1 MIRMIRSVLLTL
13 SLASNAFAQPLA
25 AAPELVPGSGVPAA
39 VGQQFDATF
48 RQALGTRATLV
59 AAEPTAA
66 ALKSIGEAAPCLSDA
81 CGKKLAAALNARF
94 VVSASVTAA
103 DDIYEVKLSVYDAAK
118 GERSKV
124 VSGTCEL
131 CTAGEVNGTI
141 TNAVGR
147 LDEALKAPVA
157 PPEPP
162 KPVTVAFE
170 LKSTPSGAK
179 VVVDGKEA
187 GMTPV
192 MLDLAPG
199 SHTIQVTKQGFLA
212 ASRVVS
218 LDKQPMN
225 LLITLEPEKVAVVAP
240 PTAPPVAPPT
250 VAAAPPTAAPIP
262 VAAPVT
268 AEAPAPSGR
277 GRYNGIA
284 WGMTIGGAALAGVGT
299 WLILLDGEV
308 TCDDQGRSTC
318 PTVYNTKGVGI
329 AGLGIGSALIGAA
342 IAIFAV
348 GPGPEPVDLPA
359 VEVGPGSGMLHWG
372 GRF

>member
-1 MIRMIRSVLLTL
+1 MIRTVLPALF
-13 SLASNAFAQPLA
+13 LASTALAQPLA
-25 AAPELVPGSGVPAA
+25 VAPELVPGAGVPAA

-48 RQALGTRATLV
+48 RQALGAKATLV

-66 ALKSIGEAAPCLSDA
+66 ALKTLGEAAPCSSDA
-81 CGKKLAAALNARF
+81 CGQKLAKAVNARF
-94 VVSASVTAA
+94 VVSATVSAA
-103 DDIYEVKLSVYDAAK
+103 DDIYEVKLTVYDAAK
-118 GERSKV
+118 SERSKV

-141 TNAVGR
+141 TSAVGR
-147 LDEALKAPVA
+147 LDEALSAPLA

-170 LKSTPSGAK
+170 LKSMPSGAK
-179 VVVDGKEA
+179 VVVDGKDR
-187 GMTPV
+187 GVTPV
-192 MLDLAPG
+192 ALDLDLG
-199 SHTIQVTKQGFLA
+199 KHTVQVSKSGYLPAT
-212 ASRVVS
+212 REVV
-218 LDKQPMN
+218 LEKDPVN
-225 LLITLEPEKVAVVAP
+225 LLITLEAEKPVVAAP
-240 PTAPPVAPPT
+240 PTVAPVAPPT
-250 VAAAPPTAAPIP
+250 VAAAPVTAAPVVVAPP
-262 VAAPVT
+262 VPDAPT
-268 AEAPAPSGR
+268 PSGP
-277 GRYNGIA
+277 GRYNGVA

-348 GPGPEPVDLPA
+348 GPGPEPAVMPA
-359 VEVGPGSGMLHWG
+359 VEAGPGAGMFHLG